1 MLDISRHRELIDT
14 EKFTKGVTVIG
25 AGATGSFVV
34 LALAK
39 LGIKNITVYD
49 FDVVEEHNIAN
60 QLYSIHDVGTKKI
73 IALQRFVKENTGVD
87 ITIVDERFTNQRVEG
102 YLCVM
107 VDTMASRKEIYMN
120 SIKLKPSV
128 CLAIE
133 PRMGLDMMRLY
144 NILPLETER
153 FEGYEATLYGD
164 DTAEVSAC
172 GNSMSVITSSLL
184 VASYVVRQ
192 IINHFNEVPLDSE
205 ILLDLKFNNIFTSDL
220 KV

>member
-14 EKFTKGVTVIG
+14 EKFNSTVTVIG
-25 AGATGSFVV
+25 AGATGSFVA

-49 FDVVEEHNIAN
+49 FDVVEEHNVAN
-60 QLYSIHDVGTKKI
+60 QLYSINDVGTKKI
-73 IALQRFVKENTGVD
+73 VALQKIIKDNTGIEIKV
-87 ITIVDERFTNQRVEG
+87 VDERFTNQRVEG

-120 SIKLKPSV
+120 SIKLKPYV
-128 CLAIE
+128 KLAVE

-144 NILPLETER
+144 NILPLETTK

-164 DTAEVSAC
+164 ETAEVSAC

-184 VASYVVRQ
+184 VSSYVVRQ
-192 IINHFNEVPLDSE
+192 IINHFNEVPLDNE
-205 ILLDLKFNNIFTSDL
+205 ILLDLKFNNLFTS
-220 KV
+220 KFE

>member
-1 MLDISRHRELIDT
+1 MVDISRHRELIDT
-14 EKFTKGVTVIG
+14 EKFNHGVTVIG

-49 FDVVEEHNIAN
+49 FDIVEEHNIAN
-60 QLYSIHDVGTKKI
+60 QLYSIQDVGVKKI
-73 IALQRFVKENTGVD
+73 DALKRIVKENTGID
-87 ITIVDERFTNQRVEG
+87 INTVDERFTNQRVEG

-107 VDTMASRKEIYMN
+107 VDTMASRKEIFNN

-128 CLAIE
+128 RLAIE

-144 NILPLETER
+144 NIDPINISAHKA
-153 FEGYEATLYGD
+153 YEDTLYGD

-192 IINHFNEVPLDSE
+192 IINHFNEVPLHNE
-205 ILLDLKFNNIFTSDL
+205 ILLDLKFNNLF
-220 KV
+220 VNEF

>member
-14 EKFTKGVTVIG
+14 EKFNHKVTVVG

-39 LGIKNITVYD
+39 LGIKNIEVYD
-49 FDVVEEHNIAN
+49 FDIVEEHNIAN
-60 QLYSIHDVGTKKI
+60 QLYSIHDVGKKKVV
-73 IALQRFVKENTGVD
+73 ALKEYVKSNTGID
-87 ITIVDERFTNQRVEG
+87 ISIVEERFTNQRVEG

-107 VDTMASRKEIYMN
+107 VDTMDSRKEIFNN

-128 CLAIE
+128 ILAIE

-144 NILPLETER
+144 NIEPLR
-153 FEGYEATLYGD
+153 ISSHKAYEDTLYGD

-192 IINHFNEVPLDSE
+192 IINHFNDVPLHNE
-205 ILLDLKFNNIFTSDL
+205 ILLDLKFNNLF
-220 KV
+220 VNEF